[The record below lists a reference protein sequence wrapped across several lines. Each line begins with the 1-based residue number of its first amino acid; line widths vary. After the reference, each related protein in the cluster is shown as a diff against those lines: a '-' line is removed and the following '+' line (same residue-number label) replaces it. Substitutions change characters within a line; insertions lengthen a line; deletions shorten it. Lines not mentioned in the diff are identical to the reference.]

1 MTALI
6 YPRYRVITGLLVT
19 GALML
24 IGVGAIMSLALTP
37 SAGGQPASLFAAVD
51 SPRVIYSVQSA
62 AIQAALSVLCSICLA
77 IPVSIAMARRRHWLG
92 MSMLILSMSLA
103 MVLPTTVAAMGL
115 LAVWGRT
122 GLLAQVCFG
131 MCDFTIYGLH
141 GVVLAHMMLNVPLAV
156 RVMMPLLHAVPA
168 TKWRLCAHLGMTS
181 IQRFYHVEWPAIR
194 GAIPGLSSL
203 IFLLCFTSFALVL
216 MLGGGPAV
224 TTLEVEIYSAIRF
237 DFNMPAAAGLSLIQF
252 ALTALVVG
260 IGAACGGMMAPA
272 VTTSH
277 MTIADRFDLSRCDR
291 VVDWLAITLAVLL
304 IMLPVCL
311 IALNGMNLALLK
323 LVSRPQFWDALVTS
337 INIAVITAAIVTVL
351 ALVMAVAKAELTL
364 PHRFGQSF
372 GARYFRVIMDQG
384 VMLYLVIPSVVLGTA
399 AFILLRSRGDVF
411 GYAFGVVILANT
423 LMALP
428 FAYRLLEV
436 RMTSLMARH
445 DRLAAQLGIR
455 GMVRLRVLT
464 LPALRQDLGLIA
476 GLSAALSFGD
486 LGVIALFAN
495 NDFRT
500 LPWLLY
506 QLAGKYAA
514 GEANALAMLVMLLT
528 VGLFLA
534 ARFATDRALRGRH
547 A

>member
-1 MTALI
+1 MTSLI

-19 GALML
+19 TALVL
-24 IGVGAIMSLALTP
+24 IGVGAIISLALTP
-37 SAGGQPASLFAAVD
+37 LASGEQASLFAAVD

-62 AIQAALSVLCSICLA
+62 TIQAALSVLCSICLA
-77 IPVSIAMARRRHWLG
+77 IPVSIAMARRPHWPG
-92 MSMLILSMSLA
+92 MSILTLSMSLA

-122 GLLAQVCFG
+122 GLMAQICFG
-131 MCDFTIYGLH
+131 MCDFAIYGLH

-156 RVMMPLLHAVPA
+156 RVMMPLLNAVPA
-168 TKWRLCAHLGMTS
+168 TKWRLCAHLGMTPT
-181 IQRFYHVEWPAIR
+181 QRFYHVEWPTIR
-194 GAIPGLSSL
+194 VAIPGLSSL

-260 IGAACGGMMAPA
+260 VGAAFWGMMAPA
-272 VTTSH
+272 VITSH
-277 MTIADRFDLSRCDR
+277 VTIAGRFDLSRYDHL
-291 VVDWLAITLAVLL
+291 VDWLSITLAALL
-304 IMLPVCL
+304 IILPVGL
-311 IALNGMNLALLK
+311 IALNGMNVGLLK
-323 LVSRPQFWDALVTS
+323 LMSRPQFWDALVTS
-337 INIAVITAAIVTVL
+337 INIAVISAVIVTLL
-351 ALVMAVAKAELTL
+351 AMVMAVAKAELTL
-364 PHRFGQSF
+364 PHRFGQIF
-372 GARYFRVIMDQG
+372 GARYFRVILDQG
-384 VMLYLVIPSVVLGTA
+384 VMLYLVIPSVVLGTS

-436 RMTSLMARH
+436 RMISLMARH

-464 LPALRQDLGLIA
+464 LPALRKDLGLIA

-495 NDFRT
+495 ADFRT

-514 GEANALAMLVMLLT
+514 DEANAMALLLMLLT
-528 VGLFLA
+528 LILFLA
-534 ARFATDRALRGRH
+534 ARFITDWALRGRH

>member
-1 MTALI
+1 MI

-19 GALML
+19 VALML
-24 IGVGAIMSLALTP
+24 VGVGAIMSLALTP
-37 SAGGQPASLFAAVD
+37 LAGGQPASLFAAVD

-62 AIQAALSVLCSICLA
+62 TIQAALSALCSICLA
-77 IPVSIAMARRRHWLG
+77 IPVSIAIARRRDWPG

-122 GLLAQVCFG
+122 GLFAQLCFG
-131 MCDFTIYGLH
+131 MCEFSIYGLH

-156 RVMMPLLHAVPA
+156 RVMMPLLQAVPA

-181 IQRFYHVEWPAIR
+181 RQRFYHVEWSAIR

-237 DFNMPAAAGLSLIQF
+237 DFNLPAAAGLSLIQF
-252 ALTALVVG
+252 TLTAVVVAV
-260 IGAACGGMMAPA
+260 GAACGGVMAPF
-272 VTTSH
+272 VITSD
-277 MTIADRFDLSRCDR
+277 ASASDRFDLSPQDQVR
-291 VVDWLAITLAVLL
+291 DWLAITLVAIL
-304 IMLPVCL
+304 ILLPVGL
-311 IALNGMNLALLK
+311 IALNGINFGLPRLL
-323 LVSRPQFWDALVTS
+323 SRPQFWDALITS
-337 INIAVITAAIVTVL
+337 TYVALTSAVMVTVL

-364 PHRFGQSF
+364 PHRFGQIA

-384 VMLYLVIPSVVLGTA
+384 VMLYLVIPSVVLGTS
-399 AFILLRSRGDVF
+399 AFIFLRNSGDVF

-464 LPALRQDLGLIA
+464 LPALRHDLGLIA

-495 NDFRT
+495 ADFRT

-506 QLAGKYAA
+506 QLSGKYAA
-514 GEANALAMLVMLLT
+514 DEAHALATLAMLLT
-528 VGLFLA
+528 VGLFLT
-534 ARFATDRALRGRH
+534 ARFFMDRALRGRH

>member
-1 MTALI
+1 MTSLI

-19 GALML
+19 VALML
-24 IGVGAIMSLALTP
+24 IGLGAIMTLALTP
-37 SAGGQPASLFAAVD
+37 LAGGQPVSLLAAVD
-51 SPRVIYSVQSA
+51 SPRLIYSVQSA
-62 AIQAALSVLCSICLA
+62 SIQAALSVLFSICLA
-77 IPVSIAMARRRHWLG
+77 IPVSIAMARRRHWPG
-92 MSMLILSMSLA
+92 MSILIMSMSLA

-122 GLLAQVCFG
+122 GLLAQICFG

-156 RVMMPLLHAVPA
+156 RVIMPFLHVVP
-168 TKWRLCAHLGMTS
+168 TTRWRLCAHLGMTS
-181 IQRFYHVEWPAIR
+181 TQRFFHVEWPAIR
-194 GAIPGLSSL
+194 VAIPGLSSL

-224 TTLEVEIYSAIRF
+224 TTLEVEIYGAVRF

-260 IGAACGGMMAPA
+260 VGAACGGMMAPA
-272 VTTSH
+272 VITSH
-277 MTIADRFDLSRCDR
+277 VTIADRFDLSCYDR
-291 VVDWLAITLAVLL
+291 VVDWLAITLAVVL
-304 IMLPVCL
+304 ITLPASL
-311 IALNGMNLALLK
+311 IALNGANFGLLNLL
-323 LVSRPQFWDALVTS
+323 SRPQFWDALVAS
-337 INIAVITAAIVTVL
+337 INVAVISAVIVTLL
-351 ALVMAVAKAELTL
+351 AMVMAVAKAELTL
-364 PHRFGQSF
+364 PHRFGQAA
-372 GARYFRVIMDQG
+372 GARYFRAIMDQG
-384 VMLYLVIPSVVLGTA
+384 VMLYLVIPSVVLGTS

-445 DRLAAQLGIR
+445 DRLAAQLGIS

-495 NDFRT
+495 ADFRT

-506 QLAGKYAA
+506 QLASKYAA
-514 GEANALAMLVMLLT
+514 DEANALAMLFMLLT
-528 VGLFLA
+528 LILFLA
-534 ARFATDRALRGRH
+534 ARFTTNWVLRGRH

>member
-1 MTALI
+1 
-6 YPRYRVITGLLVT
+6 
-19 GALML
+19 
-24 IGVGAIMSLALTP
+24 MSLALTP
-37 SAGGQPASLFAAVD
+37 LTGGQEASIFAAVD
-51 SPRVIYSVQSA
+51 SPRVIYSVRSA
-62 AIQAALSVLCSICLA
+62 SIQAALSVLCSICLA
-77 IPVSIAMARRRHWLG
+77 IPVSIAMARRRHWHG
-92 MSMLILSMSLA
+92 MSLLVLSMSLA

-115 LAVWGRT
+115 LAVWGRA
-122 GLLAQVCFG
+122 GLLAQICFG

-141 GVVLAHMMLNVPLAV
+141 GVVLAHMMLNVPLSV
-156 RVMMPLLHAVPA
+156 RVMMPLLHAVPT

-181 IQRFYHVEWPAIR
+181 MQRFHHVEWPAIR
-194 GAIPGLSSL
+194 SAIPGLSSL

-260 IGAACGGMMAPA
+260 VGAAYGGMMVPA
-272 VTTSH
+272 VITSH
-277 MTIADRFDLSRCDR
+277 MTIADRFDLSRHDR
-291 VVDWLAITLAVLL
+291 VVDWLAIILVALL
-304 IMLPVCL
+304 IMLPVGL
-311 IALNGMNLALLK
+311 IALNGMNFGLQK
-323 LVSRPQFWDALVTS
+323 LVSRPQFWHALGTS
-337 INIAVITAAIVTVL
+337 INVAVISAVIVTVT
-351 ALVMAVAKAELTL
+351 ALVMALAKAELTL
-364 PHRFGQSF
+364 PHRFGQIV
-372 GARYFRVIMDQG
+372 GARYFRVFMDQG
-384 VMLYLVIPSVVLGTA
+384 VMLYLVIPSVVLGTS

-411 GYAFGVVILANT
+411 SYAFGVVILANT

-445 DRLAAQLGIR
+445 DRLAAQLGIS

-464 LPALRQDLGLIA
+464 LPALRQDLGLVA

-495 NDFRT
+495 ADFRT

-514 GEANALAMLVMLLT
+514 DEASALAMLVMLST
-528 VGLFLA
+528 VKLFLA
-534 ARFATDRALRGRH
+534 ARFVTDWALRGRY